1 MKAAV
6 IDTNVLLVANG
17 SHADVSPACRKIC
30 IERLCQHQASGVV
43 VIDDGYRILRE
54 YLNKTRPNQPKG
66 VGDAFLKWLLQQAG
80 NAARVHRVPLTEVAE
95 NEFEEFPVPDLQP
108 AFDPADRKFAAVAHA
123 HPDKPPIWQAAD
135 SKWLNWQ
142 DSLLARGVRVDF
154 LCPDDAA
161 RYYGNKFSGEAS
173 SLRSP
178 GNRLTAGKRAVGD
191 VTRRGR

>member
-30 IERLCQHQASGVV
+30 IERLLRHQASGVV

-54 YLNKTRPNQPKG
+54 YQNKTRPNQPKG

-95 NEFEEFPVPDLQP
+95 NEFLTCSRCLIQP
-108 AFDPADRKFAAVAHA
+108 TENSWPWLM
-123 HPDKPPIWQAAD
+123 PIPT
-135 SKWLNWQ
+135 N
-142 DSLLARGVRVDF
+142 RR
-154 LCPDDAA
+154 
-161 RYYGNKFSGEAS
+161 SG
-173 SLRSP
+173 
-178 GNRLTAGKRAVGD
+178 
-191 VTRRGR
+191 RRRIANG